1 MFYQVKVLD
10 AGGKIKR
17 VFSTEELS
25 RRYWDEFNKEYGM
38 NAPVKA
44 VRNKRGRKATARA
57 NLEDYHFSHN

>member
-1 MFYQVKVLD
+1 MFHQVKVLD
-10 AGGKIKR
+10 AEGKIKR

-44 VRNKRGRKATARA
+44 HKRGRKAKKRA
-57 NLEDYHFSHN
+57 NVEDYHFSHN